1 MKYINKKVY
10 GIPALKKL
18 GHKTSFKKGDMTKY
32 VYKVEING
40 YTYYK
45 VHLKLQD
52 ISKIKY
58 FKKLKTAQIFVEM
71 LRINPYL

>member
-1 MKYINKKVY
+1 MKYINAKVY
-10 GIPALKKL
+10 GLPSPKSI
-18 GHKTSFKKGDMTKY
+18 GHKTSNNKGERTKY

-45 VHLKLQD
+45 VHMKRQD
-52 ISKIKY
+52 LSKIKY

-71 LRINPYL
+71 LRINRYL